1 MLIYDP
7 DSRFYDS
14 GAGVTP
20 SGHISPEIENF
31 VRNGHE
37 TTFIRLLK
45 LSWVCKTP
53 IFVFLSFISL
63 PLLLQFCI
71 LTDLSLNFNHPNC
84 KN

>member
-7 DSRFYDS
+7 HSRFYDS

-20 SGHISPEIENF
+20 SGHISPEIENI

-45 LSWVCKTP
+45 LSWECKTP
-53 IFVFLSFISL
+53 IFCAPFLYFTSAIIT
-63 PLLLQFCI
+63 I
-71 LTDLSLNFNHPNC
+71 LHFDRSEFKL
-84 KN
+84 